1 MLENLNA
8 ESETDV
14 ASDLKESIDAVENSD
29 KSISIS
35 SHSSYFDNY
44 SNYIKTIPYDDKL
57 LKLTYKERLVYG
69 EMIKW
74 VRYFDNIF
82 RVIMPI
88 IFLSYI
94 GSLLAQEHI

>member
-1 MLENLNA
+1 MLEELNE
-8 ESETDV
+8 ESVTDT
-14 ASDLKESIDAVENSD
+14 DTHGEIDAVENSD

-35 SHSSYFDNY
+35 SRSSHYDNFQ
-44 SNYIKTIPYDDKL
+44 NYIKTIPYNDKL

-74 VRYFDNIF
+74 VRYVDNIF
-82 RVIMPI
+82 RVLMPV

-94 GSLLAQEHI
+94 GSLLAVENT